1 MTASRQSKN
10 GSVPE
15 ALVLK
20 WPDMAF
26 VYFPKWSKYD
36 RWGRELALNSIMNM
50 NKMFC
55 FYASK
60 DWKQVGQI

>member
-26 VYFPKWSKYD
+26 VYFPK
-36 RWGRELALNSIMNM
+36 
-50 NKMFC
+50 
-55 FYASK
+55 
-60 DWKQVGQI
+60 